1 MIGDSRLTRSV
12 LPILFLAALGWGCAT
27 EGRTNV
33 WGQRWEI
40 PLENNTVGAKL
51 GVWPQ
56 KSLDI
61 YVQWV
66 TPQMLADG
74 LVPFANDSHRRQ
86 VASLVEDYIVF
97 RVVALNHRANPSHPF
112 DYGAWSLFLEG
123 KEHRAIVPTGGS
135 PTPTDGYFVGSIP
148 SHSTLSGW
156 LFFSSEEP
164 GLQTA
169 QIIYDFGY
177 QQVSFSFSPLHRR

>member
-1 MIGDSRLTRSV
+1 MESRLYRWA
-12 LPILFLAALGWGCAT
+12 LPILLLAGLGWGCAS
-27 EGRTNV
+27 EGKSNV
-33 WGQRWEI
+33 WGQQWNI

-51 GVWPQ
+51 GVWPT
-56 KSLDI
+56 KGLDI

-66 TPQMLADG
+66 TPQMLAEG
-74 LVPFANDSHRRQ
+74 LVPVADETTRQQ
-86 VASLVEDYIVF
+86 VASLLDNYIVF
-97 RVVALNHRANPSHPF
+97 RVVAVNQRADLSHPF
-112 DYGAWSLFLEG
+112 DYDAWKLLMG
-123 KEHRAIVPTGGS
+123 GQEHRPVVLTGEEPTAAG
-135 PTPTDGYFVGSIP
+135 GYFVGSIP

-177 QQVSFSFSPLHRR
+177 QQVSFSFSSLHRR